1 MSGGD
6 KQSDAYKN
14 VLGLRA
20 MRQFEDRPLSEADL
34 QAILEAGRWTGS
46 SKNRQ
51 DWALVVVNDPEQK
64 ERLAACGDFTDPV
77 RRAPVALALVQ
88 EPNGYE
94 FDIGRLAQN
103 LMLAAKAID
112 VATCPVTFHR
122 SDDAALVLGLPVG
135 ARARYGIAVG
145 YPAPTDGPARYGG
158 RRDLDA
164 FVRWNSY

>member
-1 MSGGD
+1 MPEPAELSA
-6 KQSDAYKN
+6 AYKN

-20 MRQFEDRPLSEADL
+20 LRHYEDRLLSEADL
-34 QAILEAGRWTGS
+34 QAILQAGRWTGS
-46 SKNRQ
+46 SKNQQ
-51 DWALVVVNDPEQK
+51 DWVVIVVNDPEQK

-88 EPNGYE
+88 EPNGHD

-103 LMLAAKAID
+103 IMLAAKAIG

-122 SDDAALVLGLPVG
+122 SDDAALVLGLPAG
-135 ARARYGIAVG
+135 ARARYGIAAG
-145 YPAPTDGPARYGG
+145 YPAPEDGRARYGG
-158 RRDLDA
+158 RRDLDS

>member
-1 MSGGD
+1 MSGEE

-20 MRQFEDRPLSEADL
+20 MREFEDRPLSEADL

-103 LMLAAKAID
+103 LMLAAKAIG

-122 SDDAALVLGLPVG
+122 SDDAALVLGLPAG
-135 ARARYGIAVG
+135 ALARYGIAAG
-145 YPAPTDGPARYGG
+145 YPAPAEGPSRNGG
-158 RRDLDA
+158 RRDLDS